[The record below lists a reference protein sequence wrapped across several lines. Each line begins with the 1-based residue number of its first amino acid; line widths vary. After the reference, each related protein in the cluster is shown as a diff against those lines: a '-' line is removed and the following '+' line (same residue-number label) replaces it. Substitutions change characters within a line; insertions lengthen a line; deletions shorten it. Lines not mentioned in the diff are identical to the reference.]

1 MAFRSLGLTFDF
13 DAYENPYSRQGRLAC
28 LRIWLYRALDLGT
41 EVSVHPK
48 IVYSAGAGSLIL
60 FLKGYDSFWLWQN
73 LQENCFLFS

>member
-1 MAFRSLGLTFDF
+1 
-13 DAYENPYSRQGRLAC
+13 
-28 LRIWLYRALDLGT
+28 
-41 EVSVHPK
+41 VSVHPK